1 MKILQG
7 KGIASSS
14 ISIEVV
20 SVVSFLKSLKI
31 DNPVVFD
38 VGANIGL
45 YTEALLK
52 LIPGASV
59 FAFEPSTSAQKAF
72 ENRFNGHAN
81 VHLIPIALGSEN
93 KSLNLYSDKNG
104 SGLASLTK
112 RRIEHFGIEMNY
124 VESISCRKLDDWS
137 IEQGIYPDFIKIDV
151 EGHELDV
158 LNGALLGLSKVSVV
172 QFEFGGCNIDTRTF
186 FQDFWYFFAANGFSI
201 YRITS
206 SGVVS
211 ILSYS
216 EEDEYFSTTNYL
228 AVKKSKEYSR

>member
-1 MKILQG
+1 M
-7 KGIASSS
+7 
-14 ISIEVV
+14 
-20 SVVSFLKSLKI
+20 
-31 DNPVVFD
+31 
-38 VGANIGL
+38 GANIGL

-52 LIPGASV
+52 LMPSALV

-72 ENRFNGHAN
+72 ENRFKGHAN

-93 KSLNLYSDKNG
+93 KSLNLYSDKYG

-112 RRIEHFGIEMNY
+112 RRIDHFGIEMNY

-137 IEQGIYPDFIKIDV
+137 IEKGIYPDFIKIDV

-172 QFEFGGCNIDTRTF
+172 QFEFGGCNIDTQTF

-201 YRITS
+201 YRITP

-228 AVKKSKEYSR
+228 AVKKSKEYSK

>member
-14 ISIEVV
+14 IAIEVV
-20 SVVSFLKSLKI
+20 SVVHFLKSLKI

-45 YTEALLK
+45 YAEALLK
-52 LIPGASV
+52 LLPSALV

-81 VHLIPIALGSEN
+81 VHLIPIALGGEN
-93 KSLNLYSDKNG
+93 KALNLYSDKNG

-137 IEQGIYPDFIKIDV
+137 REQGIYPDFIKIDV

-158 LNGALLGLSKVSVV
+158 LNGALLALSKVSVV

-201 YRITS
+201 YRITP

>member
-1 MKILQG
+1 MKVIQG

-14 ISIEVV
+14 IAIEVV

-31 DNPVVFD
+31 DNPVIFD

-52 LIPGASV
+52 LMPSAIV

-72 ENRFNGHAN
+72 ENRFDSHTN
-81 VHLIPIALGSEN
+81 VHLIPIALGNEN
-93 KSLNLYSDKNG
+93 KALNLYSDKNG
-104 SGLASLTK
+104 SGLASFTK
-112 RRIEHFGIEMNY
+112 RRIQHFGIEMNY
-124 VESISCRKLDDWS
+124 VESVLCRKLDDWTL
-137 IEQGIYPDFIKIDV
+137 ERGTYPDFIKIDV

-158 LNGALLGLSKVSVV
+158 LNGALSVLSKVSVV

-186 FQDFWYFFAANGFSI
+186 FQDFWYFFATHGFSM

-216 EEDEYFSTTNYL
+216 EEDEYFLTTNYL
-228 AVKKSKEYSR
+228 AVRQLREYSK